1 MRMQSLYP
9 ARMSARLLTGKEP
22 AEAVLSSVKADVLKL
37 DPKLVIVQVGRDPAS
52 DSYIRKKMESSASV
66 GMRAEH
72 HRFDDAVTFEEL
84 MAEIKTLNADPDVT
98 GFIIQLP
105 LPKHLEEK
113 QPQLFKAID
122 PYKDVDG
129 FTAYNLGKAL
139 LSTEFE
145 HLLPATAVGTIELLN
160 FYKIDI
166 PSKNIVV
173 VGQSNIVGKPL
184 SVMLMN
190 RGATVTM
197 CHEGTKDLAHFTK
210 QADILISATGKNS
223 LVTADMIKDGAV
235 LIDIGMSRHADGHM
249 SGDMDYPNLLEKAS
263 AITPVPGGIGP
274 MTGAFP
280 IRNCVTAKK
289 RQLAR

>member
-1 MRMQSLYP
+1 
-9 ARMSARLLTGKEP
+9 MSARILTGKEP
-22 AEAVLSSVKADVLKL
+22 ADAVLSSVKADIKKL
-37 DPKLVIVQVGRDPAS
+37 DPKMVIVQVGHDPAS
-52 DSYIRKKMESSASV
+52 DSYIRKKMESSAAV
-66 GMRAEH
+66 GMRSEH
-72 HRFDDAVTFEEL
+72 HTFEETVTFDGL
-84 MAEIKTLNADPDVT
+84 MAEIKALNADPDVT

-113 QPQLFKAID
+113 QPLLFKAID

-129 FTAYNLGKAL
+129 FTAYNMGKAL

-145 HLLPATAVGTIELLN
+145 HLPSATPAGVIEMLK
-160 FYKIDI
+160 FYDI
-166 PSKNIVV
+166 PVESKHVV
-173 VGQSNIVGKPL
+173 VIGQSNIVGKPL

-197 CHEGTKDLAHFTK
+197 CHAATKDIAQFTK
-210 QADILISATGKNS
+210 QADILISAVGKNS
-223 LVTADMIKDGAV
+223 MITADMIKDGAV
-235 LIDIGMSRHADGHM
+235 LIDIGMSLHADGHM

-263 AITPVPGGIGP
+263 AITPVPGGVGP
-274 MTGAFP
+274 MTVACL